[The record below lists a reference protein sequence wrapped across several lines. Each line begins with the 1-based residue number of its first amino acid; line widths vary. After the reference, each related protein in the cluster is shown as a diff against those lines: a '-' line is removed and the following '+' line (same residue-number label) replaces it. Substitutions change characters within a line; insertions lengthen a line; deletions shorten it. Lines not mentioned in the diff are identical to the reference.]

1 MKYADFLASKKL
13 LPASHPIPHD
23 GIHTNLFQFQK
34 QVAEFA
40 LNKGRAALFLDTG
53 LGKTITQCEWARHVP
68 GEVLIVAPLAV
79 ASQTVREARERLGME
94 VVYSKDGTVSSRV
107 TITNYERLEKFD
119 CARFKGVVLDESS
132 ILKGFMGKTKQ
143 LLCDSFS
150 QTPYRL
156 ACTATPAPNDHMELG
171 NHSQFLGVMPSTEM
185 LARWF
190 INDPSK
196 VGAYRVKGHAESD
209 FWQWVGSWAACI
221 SKPSDL
227 GFDDGAY
234 NLPPLK
240 MHTHTV
246 NTPLQ
251 AGEADELFAM
261 PTSSA
266 TDLHRTKRLTIKERC
281 ELTAELV
288 DGMDG
293 DVIVWCESNDE
304 SSMLARLIP
313 GSVEVQGSDSI
324 EKKEAAANWFCG
336 YELANDDLRLIGKH
350 DIVFTCGNP
359 NTPPQ
364 EKPNI
369 NPTKQS
375 EKGENCKLEHPQKM
389 RTTCENT
396 TPLTNPDT
404 KGLQSSGRELMTQ
417 GEQSIKQI
425 PTSETK
431 QKSKSKTG
439 SQKTQK
445 NENLS
450 GSESL
455 ELLLLNT
462 TQCSNPK
469 AEDAPSVD
477 MTICQTQEN
486 SPLLITATQQD
497 ELGGYCVTN
506 ATLQSVSL
514 TTLQSVYAKL
524 SNTSSRRVLIS
535 KPSIFGFGLNFQ
547 HASHMVFASIS
558 YSYES
563 FYQAIRREWRFGQKK
578 PVNVHVV
585 ISDAELPVWRT
596 IERKAEQHDEMKRQM
611 VKAIMG
617 GQETSI
623 KNAYVPR
630 ATAQL
635 PAWLER
641 KSA

>member
-1 MKYADFLASKKL
+1 MNYTDFLASKKL
-13 LPASHPIPHD
+13 LPASHPISHG
-23 GIHTNLFQFQK
+23 GIHPNLFPFQK

-53 LGKTITQCEWARHVP
+53 LGKTITQCEWARHIP

-79 ASQTVREARERLGME
+79 ASQTVREARERLGMD

-107 TITNYERLEKFD
+107 TITNYERLDKFD

-143 LLCDSFS
+143 LLCDAFS

-196 VGAYRVKGHAESD
+196 VGVYRVKGHAESD

-227 GFDDGAY
+227 GYDDGAY

-246 NTPLQ
+246 NTPMQ
-251 AGEADELFAM
+251 PGEADELFAM

-266 TDLHRTKRLTIKERC
+266 TDLHKTKRLTIRERC
-281 ELTAELV
+281 ELTAELANN
-288 DGMDG
+288 G
-293 DVIVWCESNDE
+293 DSCLVWCESNDE
-304 SSMLARLIP
+304 SAMLAKLIP
-313 GSVEVQGSDSI
+313 DAVEVKGSDDI
-324 EKKEAAANWFCG
+324 DDKEERMNAF
-336 YELANDDLRLIGKH
+336 
-350 DIVFTCGNP
+350 
-359 NTPPQ
+359 
-364 EKPNI
+364 
-369 NPTKQS
+369 S
-375 EKGENCKLEHPQKM
+375 E
-389 RTTCENT
+389 
-396 TPLTNPDT
+396 
-404 KGLQSSGRELMTQ
+404 GR
-417 GEQSIKQI
+417 
-425 PTSETK
+425 
-431 QKSKSKTG
+431 
-439 SQKTQK
+439 
-445 NENLS
+445 
-450 GSESL
+450 
-455 ELLLLNT
+455 
-462 TQCSNPK
+462 
-469 AEDAPSVD
+469 A
-477 MTICQTQEN
+477 
-486 SPLLITATQQD
+486 
-497 ELGGYCVTN
+497 
-506 ATLQSVSL
+506 
-514 TTLQSVYAKL
+514 
-524 SNTSSRRVLIS
+524 RVLIS
-535 KPSIFGFGLNFQ
+535 KPSICGFGMNWQ
-547 HASHMVFASIS
+547 HASRMVFASIS

-635 PAWLER
+635 PAWLEGR
-641 KSA
+641 SA

>member
-1 MKYADFLASKKL
+1 MNYADFLASKKL
-13 LPASHPIPHD
+13 LPASSPIAHD
-23 GIHTNLFQFQK
+23 GIHPSLFPFQM

-79 ASQTVREARERLGME
+79 ASQTVREARERLGMD
-94 VVYSKDGTVSSRV
+94 VVYSKDGTISSRV
-107 TITNYERLEKFD
+107 TITNYERLDKFD

-196 VGAYRVKGHAESD
+196 VGVYRVKGHAATD
-209 FWQWVGSWAACI
+209 FWEWVGSWAACI

-251 AGEADELFAM
+251 GGDEGELFAM

-266 TDLHRTKRLTIKERC
+266 TDLHKTKRLTIRERC
-281 ELTAELV
+281 ELTAELANN
-288 DGMDG
+288 GESCL
-293 DVIVWCESNDE
+293 VWCESNDE
-304 SSMLARLIP
+304 SAMLAKLIP
-313 GSVEVQGSDSI
+313 DAVEVKGSDSI
-324 EKKEAAANWFCG
+324 DDKEERMTAFS
-336 YELANDDLRLIGKH
+336 D
-350 DIVFTCGNP
+350 
-359 NTPPQ
+359 
-364 EKPNI
+364 
-369 NPTKQS
+369 
-375 EKGENCKLEHPQKM
+375 
-389 RTTCENT
+389 
-396 TPLTNPDT
+396 
-404 KGLQSSGRELMTQ
+404 GR
-417 GEQSIKQI
+417 
-425 PTSETK
+425 
-431 QKSKSKTG
+431 
-439 SQKTQK
+439 
-445 NENLS
+445 
-450 GSESL
+450 
-455 ELLLLNT
+455 
-462 TQCSNPK
+462 
-469 AEDAPSVD
+469 A
-477 MTICQTQEN
+477 
-486 SPLLITATQQD
+486 
-497 ELGGYCVTN
+497 
-506 ATLQSVSL
+506 
-514 TTLQSVYAKL
+514 
-524 SNTSSRRVLIS
+524 RVLIS
-535 KPSIFGFGLNFQ
+535 KPSICGFGMNWQ

-596 IERKAEQHDEMKRQM
+596 IERKAEQHDDMKRQM

-630 ATAQL
+630 AQAQL

>member
-1 MKYADFLASKKL
+1 MNYSDFLASKKL

-23 GIHTNLFQFQK
+23 GIHSALFPFQK

-79 ASQTVREARERLGME
+79 ANQTVREARERLGME

-107 TITNYERLEKFD
+107 TITNYERLDKFD

-143 LLCDSFS
+143 LLCDAFS

-196 VGAYRVKGHAESD
+196 VGAYRVKGHAEAD
-209 FWQWVGSWAACI
+209 FWEWVGSWAACI

-240 MHTHTV
+240 MHTHAV

-266 TDLHRTKRLTIKERC
+266 TDLHKTKRLTIKERC
-281 ELTAELV
+281 ELTVELANN
-288 DGMDG
+288 GEACL
-293 DVIVWCESNDE
+293 VWCESNDE
-304 SSMLARLIP
+304 SAMLAKLIP
-313 GSVEVQGSDSI
+313 DAVEVKGSDSI
-324 EKKEAAANWFCG
+324 DDKEERMNAF
-336 YELANDDLRLIGKH
+336 
-350 DIVFTCGNP
+350 
-359 NTPPQ
+359 
-364 EKPNI
+364 
-369 NPTKQS
+369 S
-375 EKGENCKLEHPQKM
+375 E
-389 RTTCENT
+389 
-396 TPLTNPDT
+396 
-404 KGLQSSGRELMTQ
+404 GR
-417 GEQSIKQI
+417 
-425 PTSETK
+425 
-431 QKSKSKTG
+431 
-439 SQKTQK
+439 
-445 NENLS
+445 
-450 GSESL
+450 
-455 ELLLLNT
+455 
-462 TQCSNPK
+462 
-469 AEDAPSVD
+469 A
-477 MTICQTQEN
+477 
-486 SPLLITATQQD
+486 
-497 ELGGYCVTN
+497 
-506 ATLQSVSL
+506 
-514 TTLQSVYAKL
+514 
-524 SNTSSRRVLIS
+524 RVLIS
-535 KPSIFGFGLNFQ
+535 KPSICGFGMNWQ

-617 GQETSI
+617 GRETSI

-630 ATAQL
+630 AKAQL

>member
-1 MKYADFLASKKL
+1 MNYTEFLASKKL
-13 LPASHPIPHD
+13 LPASHPINHN
-23 GIHTNLFQFQK
+23 GIHPALFPFQK

-53 LGKTITQCEWARHVP
+53 LGKTITQCEWARHIP

-94 VVYSKDGTVSSRV
+94 VVYSKDGTVSSRI

-196 VGAYRVKGHAESD
+196 VGVYRVKGHAESD

-234 NLPPLK
+234 NLPPLR

-246 NTPLQ
+246 NTPMQ
-251 AGEADELFAM
+251 AGEEDELFAM

-266 TDLHRTKRLTIKERC
+266 TDLHRTKRLTIRERC
-281 ELTAELV
+281 ELTAELANN
-288 DGMDG
+288 GESCL
-293 DVIVWCESNDE
+293 VWCESNEE
-304 SSMLARLIP
+304 SETLKRLIP
-313 GSVEVQGSDSI
+313 DAVEVKGSDDI
-324 EKKEAAANWFCG
+324 EDKEERMNAF
-336 YELANDDLRLIGKH
+336 
-350 DIVFTCGNP
+350 
-359 NTPPQ
+359 
-364 EKPNI
+364 
-369 NPTKQS
+369 S
-375 EKGENCKLEHPQKM
+375 E
-389 RTTCENT
+389 
-396 TPLTNPDT
+396 
-404 KGLQSSGRELMTQ
+404 GR
-417 GEQSIKQI
+417 
-425 PTSETK
+425 
-431 QKSKSKTG
+431 
-439 SQKTQK
+439 
-445 NENLS
+445 
-450 GSESL
+450 
-455 ELLLLNT
+455 
-462 TQCSNPK
+462 
-469 AEDAPSVD
+469 A
-477 MTICQTQEN
+477 
-486 SPLLITATQQD
+486 
-497 ELGGYCVTN
+497 
-506 ATLQSVSL
+506 
-514 TTLQSVYAKL
+514 
-524 SNTSSRRVLIS
+524 RVLIS
-535 KPSIFGFGLNFQ
+535 KPSICGFGMNWQ
-547 HASHMVFASIS
+547 HASNMVFASIS

-630 ATAQL
+630 ATASL
-635 PAWLER
+635 PSWLEGR
-641 KSA
+641 AA

>member
-1 MKYADFLASKKL
+1 MNYTDFLASKKL

-23 GIHTNLFQFQK
+23 GIHPNLFPFQK

-53 LGKTITQCEWARHVP
+53 LGKTITQCEWARHIP

-79 ASQTVREARERLGME
+79 ASQTVREARERLGMD

-107 TITNYERLEKFD
+107 TITNYERLDKFN

-196 VGAYRVKGHAESD
+196 VGAYRVKGHAEAD

-266 TDLHRTKRLTIKERC
+266 TDLHKTKRLTIRERC
-281 ELTAELV
+281 ELTAELASATN
-288 DGMDG
+288 GSSL
-293 DVIVWCESNDE
+293 VWCESNDE
-304 SSMLARLIP
+304 SAMLAKLIP
-313 GSVEVQGSDSI
+313 DAVEVNGSDSM
-324 EKKEAAANWFCG
+324 EYKEAAADWFLG
-336 YELANDDLRLIGKH
+336 FELSPESERLMGK
-350 DIVFTCGNP
+350 
-359 NTPPQ
+359 
-364 EKPNI
+364 
-369 NPTKQS
+369 
-375 EKGENCKLEHPQKM
+375 
-389 RTTCENT
+389 
-396 TPLTNPDT
+396 
-404 KGLQSSGRELMTQ
+404 LM
-417 GEQSIKQI
+417 GV
-425 PTSETK
+425 
-431 QKSKSKTG
+431 
-439 SQKTQK
+439 
-445 NENLS
+445 
-450 GSESL
+450 
-455 ELLLLNT
+455 
-462 TQCSNPK
+462 
-469 AEDAPSVD
+469 APSQRKMVTKAS
-477 MTICQTQEN
+477 MF
-486 SPLLITATQQD
+486 
-497 ELGGYCVTN
+497 GY
-506 ATLQSVSL
+506 
-514 TTLQSVYAKL
+514 
-524 SNTSSRRVLIS
+524 
-535 KPSIFGFGLNFQ
+535 GLNFQ

-596 IERKAEQHDEMKRQM
+596 IERKAQQHDEMKRQM

-635 PAWLER
+635 PAWLEGR
-641 KSA
+641 AA

>member
-1 MKYADFLASKKL
+1 MNYADFLASKKL

-23 GIHTNLFQFQK
+23 GIHPNLFPFQK

-40 LNKGRAALFLDTG
+40 LNKGRSALFLDTG

-79 ASQTVREARERLGME
+79 ASQTVREARERLGMD
-94 VVYSKDGTVSSRV
+94 VVYSKDGTISSRV
-107 TITNYERLEKFD
+107 TITNYERLDKFD

-227 GFDDGAY
+227 GYDDGDY

-246 NTPLQ
+246 RTPLIQ
-251 AGEADELFAM
+251 NTEGLLFDLPDM
-261 PTSSA
+261 SA
-266 TDLHRTKRLTIKERC
+266 TDLHRTKKLTIRERC
-281 ELTAELV
+281 ELTSSLANNGEACL
-288 DGMDG
+288 
-293 DVIVWCESNDE
+293 VWCESNDE
-304 SSMLARLIP
+304 SAMLAKLIP
-313 GSVEVQGSDSI
+313 DAVEVKGSDDI
-324 EKKEAAANWFCG
+324 DNKEERMTAF
-336 YELANDDLRLIGKH
+336 
-350 DIVFTCGNP
+350 
-359 NTPPQ
+359 
-364 EKPNI
+364 
-369 NPTKQS
+369 S
-375 EKGENCKLEHPQKM
+375 E
-389 RTTCENT
+389 
-396 TPLTNPDT
+396 
-404 KGLQSSGRELMTQ
+404 GR
-417 GEQSIKQI
+417 
-425 PTSETK
+425 
-431 QKSKSKTG
+431 
-439 SQKTQK
+439 
-445 NENLS
+445 
-450 GSESL
+450 
-455 ELLLLNT
+455 
-462 TQCSNPK
+462 
-469 AEDAPSVD
+469 A
-477 MTICQTQEN
+477 
-486 SPLLITATQQD
+486 
-497 ELGGYCVTN
+497 
-506 ATLQSVSL
+506 
-514 TTLQSVYAKL
+514 
-524 SNTSSRRVLIS
+524 RVLIS
-535 KPSIFGFGLNFQ
+535 KPSICGFGMNWQ
-547 HASHMVFASIS
+547 HAHNMVFASIS

-617 GQETSI
+617 GQETLI

-635 PAWLER
+635 PSWLEGR
-641 KSA
+641 AA

>member
-1 MKYADFLASKKL
+1 MKNYTDFLASKKL
-13 LPASHPIPHD
+13 LPASHPIPHG
-23 GIHTNLFQFQK
+23 GIHPNLFPFQK

-53 LGKTITQCEWARHVP
+53 LGKTITQCEWARHIP

-79 ASQTVREARERLGME
+79 ASQTVREARERLGMD

-107 TITNYERLEKFD
+107 TITNYERLDKFD

-196 VGAYRVKGHAESD
+196 VGVYRVKGHAESD

-227 GFDDGAY
+227 GYDDGAY

-251 AGEADELFAM
+251 PGEADELFAM

-266 TDLHRTKRLTIKERC
+266 TDLHRTKRLTLRERC
-281 ELTAELV
+281 ELTAELANN
-288 DGMDG
+288 G
-293 DVIVWCESNDE
+293 DSCLVWCESNDE
-304 SSMLARLIP
+304 SAMLAKLIP
-313 GSVEVQGSDSI
+313 DAVEVKGSDSI
-324 EKKEAAANWFCG
+324 DDKEDRMNAF
-336 YELANDDLRLIGKH
+336 
-350 DIVFTCGNP
+350 
-359 NTPPQ
+359 
-364 EKPNI
+364 
-369 NPTKQS
+369 S
-375 EKGENCKLEHPQKM
+375 E
-389 RTTCENT
+389 
-396 TPLTNPDT
+396 
-404 KGLQSSGRELMTQ
+404 GR
-417 GEQSIKQI
+417 
-425 PTSETK
+425 
-431 QKSKSKTG
+431 
-439 SQKTQK
+439 
-445 NENLS
+445 
-450 GSESL
+450 
-455 ELLLLNT
+455 
-462 TQCSNPK
+462 
-469 AEDAPSVD
+469 A
-477 MTICQTQEN
+477 
-486 SPLLITATQQD
+486 
-497 ELGGYCVTN
+497 
-506 ATLQSVSL
+506 
-514 TTLQSVYAKL
+514 
-524 SNTSSRRVLIS
+524 RVLIS
-535 KPSIFGFGLNFQ
+535 KPSICGFGMNWQ
-547 HASHMVFASIS
+547 HASRMVFASIS

-635 PAWLER
+635 PAWLEGR
-641 KSA
+641 TA

>member
-1 MKYADFLASKKL
+1 MNYTEFLASKKL
-13 LPASHPIPHD
+13 LPASHPINHD
-23 GIHTNLFQFQK
+23 GIHPALFPFQK

-53 LGKTITQCEWARHVP
+53 LGKTITQCEWARHIP

-196 VGAYRVKGHAESD
+196 VGVYRVKGHAESD

-246 NTPLQ
+246 NTPMQ
-251 AGEADELFAM
+251 AGEEDELFAM

-266 TDLHRTKRLTIKERC
+266 TDLHRTKRLTIRERC
-281 ELTAELV
+281 ELTAELANN
-288 DGMDG
+288 GESCL
-293 DVIVWCESNDE
+293 VWCESNDE
-304 SSMLARLIP
+304 SEMLKKLI
-313 GSVEVQGSDSI
+313 SDAVEVKGSDDM
-324 EKKEAAANWFCG
+324 EDKEEHMNAF
-336 YELANDDLRLIGKH
+336 
-350 DIVFTCGNP
+350 
-359 NTPPQ
+359 
-364 EKPNI
+364 
-369 NPTKQS
+369 S
-375 EKGENCKLEHPQKM
+375 E
-389 RTTCENT
+389 
-396 TPLTNPDT
+396 
-404 KGLQSSGRELMTQ
+404 GR
-417 GEQSIKQI
+417 
-425 PTSETK
+425 
-431 QKSKSKTG
+431 
-439 SQKTQK
+439 
-445 NENLS
+445 
-450 GSESL
+450 
-455 ELLLLNT
+455 
-462 TQCSNPK
+462 
-469 AEDAPSVD
+469 A
-477 MTICQTQEN
+477 
-486 SPLLITATQQD
+486 
-497 ELGGYCVTN
+497 
-506 ATLQSVSL
+506 
-514 TTLQSVYAKL
+514 
-524 SNTSSRRVLIS
+524 RVLIS
-535 KPSIFGFGLNFQ
+535 KPSICGFGMNWQ
-547 HASHMVFASIS
+547 HASNMVFASIS

-563 FYQAIRREWRFGQKK
+563 FYQAIRREWRFGQTK

-630 ATAQL
+630 ATASL
-635 PAWLER
+635 PSWLEGR
-641 KSA
+641 AA